1 MAKIVVETP
10 RGKIIQTKS
19 KNGTIVA
26 ELKWK
31 PGFGSEYSAK
41 YNQAQSF
48 VDSEVLR
55 LCDPLTPMRS
65 KALILS
71 GTLATDVGSGL
82 VQYNAPY
89 AKYHYYGKL
98 MIGPAPKKL
107 TDIDLTY
114 EGAPQRG
121 AFWFERMKANDAK
134 AILKGAGKI
143 VGK

>member
-19 KNGTIVA
+19 ENGTIVA

-31 PGFGSEYSAK
+31 PGFGGEYSAK
-41 YNQAQSF
+41 YNEAQTF

-89 AKYHYYGKL
+89 ARYQYYGKL
-98 MIGPAPKKL
+98 MIGHAPKKL

-121 AFWFERMKANDAK
+121 ALWFERMKANDAK